1 MNRRH
6 IFEMRKGIVRNG
18 GRKKVFGNL
27 FIDHGSQSIVHQEGS
42 PFMVG
47 VIIAGHPFVILKL
60 QS

>member
-1 MNRRH
+1 
-6 IFEMRKGIVRNG
+6 MRKGIVRNG

-27 FIDHGSQSIVHQEGS
+27 FIDHDSQSVVHQAGRS
-42 PFMVG
+42 FMAG

>member
-27 FIDHGSQSIVHQEGS
+27 FIDHDSQSVVHQAGRS
-42 PFMVG
+42 FMAG
-47 VIIAGHPFVILKL
+47 IIIAGHPFVILKL